1 MRQVNDAAPTT
12 TFEGHGKT
20 SGASSS
26 VPPPKV
32 GPIVHDPH
40 TTGSLAD
47 TTHITTGDGKTK
59 PVSQVAADARDVAQ
73 EMTQEAIGQ
82 GQEVKA
88 RVDAAQTDE
97 EKKEA
102 AKTGF
107 MDRMRGMR
115 DKIPQEHKDRA
126 TEQYEKTKGFLRNEF
141 PEERREQFIYRL
153 KKVIVECQKHTDYQ
167 ESITWFINSLEKYFS
182 HARNAAKTGQNAGS
196 NLTDDPSLNLA
207 TTELRTLLERFANG
221 KSLDGI
227 INAAQ
232 RLSDDAQNDPDLK
245 RWFDELDLY
254 AKKTLLEPGYVLS
267 PQCNNEANRLIDT
280 GRVFFD
286 EKYKGHK
293 DALFDEVQAWFIAFG
308 EDPLNKRFGQD
319 WSRLTKHLLFD
330 EYGSLQFKPQLW
342 SDIRKIILPE
352 LVDKIGYIPIPRV
365 EYTDNQ
371 LDLVIENLTLQGRNL
386 FPNIVEVEAHN
397 HVVISPYSSIPDKH
411 THDLKLTFGHIQCDM
426 RDVAFYYHKKTGIP
440 KIRDSGLA
448 DVFLGGEG
456 LTVKVHIKSAGKDK
470 SSVYHVEDV
479 SVKVDSLKFSVRDS
493 KHDLLYKTLKPLAT
507 GLVKKQISKAIQDAI
522 RTGLEYFDGQLVQ
535 VRDKMAEAS
544 TDDNTSRTQ
553 VLKDMFERKQDEAKS
568 AASIASKRDS
578 QFKIV
583 AKRDS
588 VLIPQGHESGWI
600 NRQAERQAAANEG
613 EGWKSKAFS
622 IVNPPHATT
631 TA

>member
-1 MRQVNDAAPTT
+1 
-12 TFEGHGKT
+12 
-20 SGASSS
+20 
-26 VPPPKV
+26 
-32 GPIVHDPH
+32 
-40 TTGSLAD
+40 
-47 TTHITTGDGKTK
+47 
-59 PVSQVAADARDVAQ
+59 
-73 EMTQEAIGQ
+73 
-82 GQEVKA
+82 
-88 RVDAAQTDE
+88 
-97 EKKEA
+97 
-102 AKTGF
+102 
-107 MDRMRGMR
+107 
-115 DKIPQEHKDRA
+115 
-126 TEQYEKTKGFLRNEF
+126 
-141 PEERREQFIYRL
+141 
-153 KKVIVECQKHTDYQ
+153 
-167 ESITWFINSLEKYFS
+167 
-182 HARNAAKTGQNAGS
+182 
-196 NLTDDPSLNLA
+196 
-207 TTELRTLLERFANG
+207 
-221 KSLDGI
+221 
-227 INAAQ
+227 
-232 RLSDDAQNDPDLK
+232 
-245 RWFDELDLY
+245 
-254 AKKTLLEPGYVLS
+254 
-267 PQCNNEANRLIDT
+267 
-280 GRVFFD
+280 
-286 EKYKGHK
+286 
-293 DALFDEVQAWFIAFG
+293 
-308 EDPLNKRFGQD
+308 
-319 WSRLTKHLLFD
+319 
-330 EYGSLQFKPQLW
+330 
-342 SDIRKIILPE
+342 
-352 LVDKIGYIPIPRV
+352 
-365 EYTDNQ
+365 
-371 LDLVIENLTLQGRNL
+371 
-386 FPNIVEVEAHN
+386 
-397 HVVISPYSSIPDKH
+397 
-411 THDLKLTFGHIQCDM
+411 M

-470 SSVYHVEDV
+470 SSVYHIEDV